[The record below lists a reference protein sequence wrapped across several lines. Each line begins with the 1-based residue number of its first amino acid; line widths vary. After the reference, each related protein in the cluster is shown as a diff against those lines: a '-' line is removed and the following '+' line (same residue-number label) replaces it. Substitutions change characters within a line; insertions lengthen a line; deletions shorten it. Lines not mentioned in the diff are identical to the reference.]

1 MCGGGHGD
9 ATRKIAMMW
18 TDERL
23 ARAALT
29 AVVEPGNVTTAQ
41 RLCETTA
48 EAVWWQVLT
57 DSGERWHARA
67 TSLDVDRLVE
77 RSEQAAM
84 RFLIPG
90 DEEWPTSLDRLTWV
104 GKSGMGGIPLGLWA
118 IGPAHLADISQ
129 RSVAIVGCRSASSYG
144 QDVAAE
150 MAHHLVRG
158 DGTGSHTV
166 VSGGAFGIDVAAH
179 RGALS
184 ARGNTIGVLAC
195 GLDTFYP
202 RGNTAVLEKIAETGA
217 LISELPP
224 GRHPTRPGF
233 LARDRLIAA
242 LTTGTVVV
250 EAGWRSGAINTAS
263 WANALGS
270 AVMAVPGPV
279 TSSRSTGT
287 NKLIRDGE
295 AILVRDA
302 DDVRGL
308 VGELAPEPERP
319 AGRSLP
325 TDILD
330 ATELAVHEALP
341 AHESCGLDELAALAG
356 VPIAQCSAALT
367 VLEQLGM
374 AACCL
379 DGTWSVTL
387 AENRR

>member
-1 MCGGGHGD
+1 
-9 ATRKIAMMW
+9 
-18 TDERL
+18 
-23 ARAALT
+23 
-29 AVVEPGNVTTAQ
+29 
-41 RLCETTA
+41 
-48 EAVWWQVLT
+48 
-57 DSGERWHARA
+57 
-67 TSLDVDRLVE
+67 
-77 RSEQAAM
+77 
-84 RFLIPG
+84 
-90 DEEWPTSLDRLTWV
+90 
-104 GKSGMGGIPLGLWA
+104 
-118 IGPAHLADISQ
+118 
-129 RSVAIVGCRSASSYG
+129 
-144 QDVAAE
+144 
-150 MAHHLVRG
+150 
-158 DGTGSHTV
+158 SHTV
-166 VSGGAFGIDVAAH
+166 ISGGAFGIDVAAH

-184 ARGNTIGVLAC
+184 ARGNTVSVLAC
-195 GLDTFYP
+195 GLDTLYP
-202 RGNTAVLEKIAETGA
+202 RGNSAVLEQIAGTGA
-217 LISELPP
+217 LVSELPL

-233 LARDRLIAA
+233 LARNRLIAA

-263 WANALGS
+263 WANALGN

-302 DDVRGL
+302 DDVRGI

-330 ATELAVHEALP
+330 AIELAVHEALP
-341 AHESCGLDELAALAG
+341 AHGSCGLDELAVLAG
-356 VPIAQCSAALT
+356 VPVAQCSAALS

-387 AENRR
+387 ARERR

>member
-1 MCGGGHGD
+1 
-9 ATRKIAMMW
+9 MMW

-29 AVVEPGNVTTAQ
+29 AAVEPGSVTTAN
-41 RLCETTA
+41 RLCEMTA
-48 EAVWWQVLT
+48 EGLWRQLLT
-57 DSGERWHARA
+57 DSGERWHERA
-67 TSLDVDRLVE
+67 KSLDVGRLVE

-90 DEEWPTSLDRLTWV
+90 DQEWPTSLDSLARV
-104 GKSGMGGIPLGLWA
+104 AKSGMGGIPLGLWVV
-118 IGPAHLADISQ
+118 GPAHLANMSQ
-129 RSVAIVGCRSASSYG
+129 QSVAIVGCRSPSSYG
-144 QDVAAE
+144 QDVAVE
-150 MAHHLVRG
+150 MAYQLVRG
-158 DGTGSHTV
+158 HCDGTGSHTV

-179 RGALS
+179 WGALS

-195 GLDTFYP
+195 GLDTLYP
-202 RGNTAVLEKIAETGA
+202 RGNIAVLEHIAETGI

-233 LARDRLIAA
+233 LARNRLIAA
-242 LTTGTVVV
+242 LTIGTVVV

-263 WANALGS
+263 WANALGNP
-270 AVMAVPGPV
+270 VMAVPGPV

-302 DDVRGL
+302 EDVQGI
-308 VGELAPEPERP
+308 VGELAPEPKRP
-319 AGRSLP
+319 AGHTLP
-325 TDILD
+325 TDILGP
-330 ATELAVHEALP
+330 TELAVHEALP
-341 AHESCGLDELAALAG
+341 AHGSCGLDELAALTG
-356 VPIAQCSAALT
+356 VSIAQCSTALT

-387 AENRR
+387 AGQPR

>member
-1 MCGGGHGD
+1 M
-9 ATRKIAMMW
+9 TW
-18 TDERL
+18 TSERL

-29 AVVEPGNVTTAQ
+29 AAAEPGVMAKRLVEMTTEE
-41 RLCETTA
+41 L
-48 EAVWWQVLT
+48 WWKLLT
-57 DSGERWHARA
+57 DSGERWHERA
-67 TSLDVDRLVE
+67 KSLDVDQLVE
-77 RSEQAAM
+77 RSEKAAM

-90 DEEWPTSLDRLTWV
+90 DEEWPTSLDSLAGV
-104 GKSGMGGIPLGLWA
+104 GKSGMGGAPVGLWVM
-118 IGPAHLADISQ
+118 GPAHLADISR

-144 QDVAAE
+144 QDVAVE
-150 MAHHLVRG
+150 MAYHLVRG
-158 DGTGSHTV
+158 HCDGTGSHTV
-166 VSGGAFGIDVAAH
+166 ISGGAFGIDVAAH

-184 ARGNTIGVLAC
+184 ARGNTVSVLAC
-195 GLDTFYP
+195 GLDTLYP
-202 RGNTAVLEKIAETGA
+202 RGNSAVLEQIAGTGA
-217 LISELPP
+217 LVSELPT

-233 LARDRLIAA
+233 LARNRLIAA

-263 WANALGS
+263 WANALGN
-270 AVMAVPGPV
+270 AVMAVPGSV

-302 DDVRGL
+302 DDVRGI

-330 ATELAVHEALP
+330 AIELAVHEALP
-341 AHESCGLDELAALAG
+341 AHGSCGLDELAVLAG
-356 VPIAQCSAALT
+356 VPVAQCSAALS

-387 AENRR
+387 ARERR

>member
-1 MCGGGHGD
+1 M
-9 ATRKIAMMW
+9 TW

-29 AVVEPGNVTTAQ
+29 AAVEPGSATMAR
-41 RLCETTA
+41 RLCETTPEDLWRRILA
-48 EAVWWQVLT
+48 

-67 TSLDVDRLVE
+67 RGLDVDRLVE

-90 DEEWPTSLDRLTWV
+90 DEEWPTSLDTLARV
-104 GKSGMGGIPLGLWA
+104 EKSGMGGVPLGLWVV
-118 IGPAHLADISQ
+118 GPAYLADVSRQ
-129 RSVAIVGCRSASSYG
+129 SVAIVGCRSASSYG
-144 QDVAAE
+144 QDVATE
-150 MAHHLVRG
+150 MAYHLVQG
-158 DGTGSHTV
+158 HTDGTGAQTV
-166 VSGGAFGIDVAAH
+166 ISGGAYGVDVAAH
-179 RGALS
+179 RGAMS
-184 ARGNTIGVLAC
+184 AYGTTVGVLAC
-195 GLDTFYP
+195 GLDILYP
-202 RGNTAVLEKIAETGA
+202 RGNVAVLEQIAATG
-217 LISELPP
+217 LLVSELPP

-233 LARDRLIAA
+233 LARNRLIAA
-242 LTTGTVVV
+242 LSTGTVVV

-263 WANALGS
+263 WANALGT

-302 DDVRGL
+302 DDVRGI

-325 TDILD
+325 TDVLN

-341 AHESCGLDELAALAG
+341 ARGSYGLDELAASAG
-356 VPIAQCSAALT
+356 VSITQCSAALT

-387 AENRR
+387 GGDRT